1 MRLCLGRQR
10 EMLENGTH
18 ATIAELA
25 AAEKINE
32 SYVGR
37 VLRVT
42 LLAPD
47 IRGGNPEWAAA
58 GEAAAQGTAE
68 AVSGGLAELRRHLI
82 CSIFGRSWICETMA
96 CPRRVRGGV
105 FRSRP
110 AGVSGMYESAPC
122 CARMTITR
130 ADDVGSPEQRDD
142 ALLKPSLGAQSHEAD
157 AALAGAEPT
166 QKRILALAM
175 KPFDMHQ

>member
-1 MRLCLGRQR
+1 MRLCLGRLQAVARAFRWR

-47 IRGGNPEWAAA
+47 IRGGDPERAAA

-96 CPRRVRGGV
+96 CPRRRL
-105 FRSRP
+105 RS
-110 AGVSGMYESAPC
+110 MSA
-122 CARMTITR
+122 
-130 ADDVGSPEQRDD
+130 VG
-142 ALLKPSLGAQSHEAD
+142 
-157 AALAGAEPT
+157 
-166 QKRILALAM
+166 
-175 KPFDMHQ
+175 